1 MPATSTTLRGLIQA
15 LDRMDKIAAPV
26 VMRSIVAGAASAFTT
41 FFASTFTLGYINALL
56 PRKGTAEAPWQ
67 IFVFYGLGATLLAL
81 VVHCVAIYLL
91 RARASIGL
99 AAFVLVLLVA
109 LAFTGPMTYAA
120 RPLAAWL
127 IGGCLAS
134 LLVRGLR
141 SNNSF
146 KPRPLRGSA

>member
-1 MPATSTTLRGLIQA
+1 
-15 LDRMDKIAAPV
+15 MDKVAAPAIIK
-26 VMRSIVAGAASAFTT
+26 SIVAGAASAFVT
-41 FFASTFTLGYINALL
+41 FLASTFTLGYINALL
-56 PRKGTAEAPWQ
+56 PRNGTAEATWQ
-67 IFVFYGLGATLLAL
+67 IFVFYGLGATLVAL
-81 VVHCVAIYLL
+81 IVHCVAIYLL
-91 RARASIGL
+91 RARAPVAL
-99 AAFVLVLLVA
+99 AAFFFVLLVA